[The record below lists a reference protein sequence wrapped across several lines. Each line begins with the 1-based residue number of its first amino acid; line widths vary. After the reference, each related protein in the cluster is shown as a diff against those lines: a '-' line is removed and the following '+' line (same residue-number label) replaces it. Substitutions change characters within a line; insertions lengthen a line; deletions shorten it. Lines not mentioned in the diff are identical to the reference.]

1 MIYYSLIYFSK
12 LHSTFLKLIFQ
23 SLSLSKF
30 QVEPVLELIDKL
42 TMNISKTDTQ
52 AFGWRFM
59 TDASAD
65 EKLWPTLIN
74 LGKNF
79 IPVDCSPLGTLLTA
93 DFDRNFQN
101 ILKE

>member
-1 MIYYSLIYFSK
+1 MLYYSLIYFLK
-12 LHSTFLKLIFQ
+12 LYTTFSKLIFQ

-30 QVEPVLELIDKL
+30 QVQPVLELIDKL
-42 TMNISKTDTQ
+42 TTDISKTDAQ

-74 LGKNF
+74 LGKKI
-79 IPVDCSPLGTLLTA
+79 IPVDCSPLGT
-93 DFDRNFQN
+93 
-101 ILKE
+101 